1 MTKRSFSICH
11 VTIGH
16 SPTDDRIYYKEV
28 LTLSKWFRHISL
40 IAPNRGCPKPVAG
53 IFLHLFNDNG
63 NLKNLFHAYQ
73 LAKKVR
79 ADLYHI
85 HEFEFLP
92 FALVLKYKYG
102 KKIIYD
108 AHETIYFFF
117 TEFSR
122 HSKWFTFIPA
132 VIAQALEWGC
142 SLFTDYVIA
151 VTPWVAKG
159 FKPFHKKITLI
170 YNYPIVPMFDQP
182 VPKQV
187 DQTGPIILYHGQ
199 LVPARN
205 IHVMVEAMRHV
216 KISFPAARLVI
227 VGSITPHY
235 REQLDQIVKRYN
247 LKDVVEFRP
256 LIPYTEVP
264 RLISAATIG
273 LSSMCP
279 NESFKRSIQIKPFE
293 FMSAGIPVLGCQ
305 VPSTEIYI
313 EQTGSGML
321 VDPPTPKQLAEIIM
335 LLLSKPELRQKM
347 GANGKRAVREHY
359 NWSTMEE
366 PLEQIYRQVLRC

>member
-1 MTKRSFSICH
+1 MTKRSLHICH

-28 LTLSKWFRHISL
+28 LTLSKWYRHISL
-40 IAPNRGCPKPVAG
+40 IAPNRGCPKPAAG
-53 IFLHLFNDNG
+53 ISLHLFTDTG
-63 NLKNLFHAYQ
+63 ILKKLWHAYR
-73 LAKKVR
+73 LTKEVR
-79 ADLYHI
+79 ADLYHL

-92 FALVLKYKYG
+92 CALVLKYKYG

-132 VIAQALEWGC
+132 IIAQALEWGC
-142 SLFTDYVIA
+142 SHFTDHVIA

-159 FKPFHKKITLI
+159 FQPFHKKISLI
-170 YNYPIVPMFDQP
+170 YNYPIVPMFNQP
-182 VPKQV
+182 AAKPADHAK
-187 DQTGPIILYHGQ
+187 PIILYHGQ

-205 IHVMVEAMRHV
+205 IHVMVEAMCYV
-216 KISFPAARLVI
+216 KLNFPAARLVI

-235 REQLDQIVKRYN
+235 QEQLNRIVAMYN
-247 LKDVVEFRP
+247 LEDVVEFRP
-256 LIPYTEVP
+256 LIPFTEVP
-264 RLISAATIG
+264 QLISTAAIG

-293 FMSAGIPVLGCQ
+293 FMSAGIPVLGCR

-321 VDPPTPKQLAEIIM
+321 VEPPTPAKLAEIIG
-335 LLLSKPELRQKM
+335 LLLSDPALRQKM
-347 GANGKRAVREHY
+347 GDNGKRAVREHY
-359 NWSTMEE
+359 NWSKMEE
-366 PLEQIYRQVLRC
+366 PLDRIYRQVLRC

>member
-1 MTKRSFSICH
+1 MEKRFFHICH

-28 LTLSKWFRHISL
+28 LTLSKWYRHISL
-40 IAPNRGCPKPVAG
+40 IAPKRGCPKPAAG
-53 IFLHLFNDNG
+53 ISFHLFTDDG
-63 NLKNLFHAYQ
+63 ILKNLLRAYQ
-73 LAKKVR
+73 LAKKFR
-79 ADLYHI
+79 ADLYHV

-92 FALVLKYKYG
+92 FALALKYKYG

-108 AHETIYFFF
+108 AHETTYFFF
-117 TEFSR
+117 TEFSQ

-132 VIAQALEWGC
+132 IIAQSLEWGC
-142 SLFTDYVIA
+142 SLFTDYIIT
-151 VTPWVAKG
+151 VTPWVARG
-159 FKPFHKKITLI
+159 FKPFHKKISLI
-170 YNYPIVPMFDQP
+170 YNYPIVPMFNQSGT
-182 VPKQV
+182 KQV
-187 DQTGPIILYHGQ
+187 DRTKPIILYHGQ

-216 KISFPAARLVI
+216 KISYPTARLVI

-235 REQLDQIVKRYN
+235 KEQLNGLIKTYN
-247 LKDVVEFRP
+247 LEDVIEFRP

-264 RLISAATIG
+264 QLISTATIG

-293 FMSAGIPVLGCQ
+293 FMSAGIPVLGCR

-321 VDPPTPKQLAEIIM
+321 VDPPMPEKLAEIIV
-335 LLLSKPELRQKM
+335 LLLNDPELCQKM
-347 GANGKRAVREHY
+347 GANGKRAVREQY
-359 NWSTMEE
+359 NWSKMEKS
-366 PLEQIYRQVLRC
+366 LDHIYHQVLRC